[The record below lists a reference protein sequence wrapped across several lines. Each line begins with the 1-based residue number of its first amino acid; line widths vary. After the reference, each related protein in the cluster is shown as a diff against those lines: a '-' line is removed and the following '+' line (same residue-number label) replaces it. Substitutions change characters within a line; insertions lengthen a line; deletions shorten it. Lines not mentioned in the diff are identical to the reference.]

1 MRLRQLI
8 ILIGIIGL
16 FCVVP
21 SFASPSLCDAVSG
34 NLVMNCGFELGD
46 FTDWTPTGTVG
57 PNFEVTTNLTNSG
70 GDDARFGD
78 VTFDYIDQTFA
89 TTLNDVY
96 NVSFYVNT
104 SANGGVSS
112 SGQFVANWNGTNFLT
127 IPGPNTG
134 SLNGQGYEY
143 YSFKIKATSSNT
155 DLQFGAFTED
165 SYYHLDDVVV
175 TAAGS
180 AVPEPASTSFALAG
194 LIGILLIGRRYVK
207 TRSAS

>member
-8 ILIGIIGL
+8 ILFGIIGL
-16 FCVVP
+16 FCAMP
-21 SFASPSLCDAVSG
+21 SFASPSLCDAVTG
-34 NLVMNCGFELGD
+34 NLVMNCGFETGD

-57 PNFEVTTNLTNSG
+57 PNFEVNSNLPNSG

-89 TTLNDVY
+89 TTMNDIY

-143 YSFKIKATSSNT
+143 YSFAIKATSSNT
-155 DLQFGAFTED
+155 DLQFGAFTAD

-175 TAAGS
+175 TVAGS
-180 AVPEPASTSFALAG
+180 PVPEPASTSFAVAG
-194 LIGILLIGRRYVK
+194 LFGILLIGRRYAK
-207 TRSAS
+207 ARSAS